1 MKGPAA
7 LPMAYALRMI
17 ELVVI
22 PAIQKNINLK
32 RQNKKITI
40 GIRFV

>member
-22 PAIQKNINLK
+22 PEIQSHIMLK
-32 RQNKKITI
+32 K
-40 GIRFV
+40 GE